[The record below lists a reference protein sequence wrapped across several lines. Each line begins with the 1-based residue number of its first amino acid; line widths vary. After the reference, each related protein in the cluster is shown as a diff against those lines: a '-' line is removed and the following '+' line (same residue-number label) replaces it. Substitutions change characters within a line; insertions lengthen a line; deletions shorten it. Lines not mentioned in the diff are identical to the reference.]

1 MLQGCKVLDYFAKK
15 TINEIY
21 NKKNF
26 IQKLKRHK
34 CMGEKGQTNFNY
46 VTIFVFHNTILLI
59 CMRT

>member
-1 MLQGCKVLDYFAKK
+1 LDYFAKK
-15 TINEIY
+15 RNNEIY
-21 NKKNF
+21 SNKKNF
-26 IQKLKRHK
+26 IQKLKRHR